1 MTASAAARA
10 SSDAADERVSFVAP
24 LLGLGGALDFTLRA
38 LDDLG
43 TVFALRSVDEGSS
56 TRLFLVHAA
65 AHVRGY
71 EPPVTAAHLALL
83 GVDGV
88 PASDDDIATLVVLN
102 PEGERGAATVNLLA
116 PVLVNTRTH
125 RAVQIVLDG
134 DWPLRAPLAPAPD
147 REIT

>member
-1 MTASAAARA
+1 MTVSAATGT
-10 SSDAADERVSFVAP
+10 SPDPADERVSFVAP

-43 TVFALRSVDEGSS
+43 TVFALRSVDEGAS

-65 AHVRGY
+65 AYVRGY
-71 EPPVTAAHLALL
+71 EPPVTVGLALL

-102 PEGERGAATVNLLA
+102 PEGDGGAATVNLLA

-134 DWPLRAPLAPAPD
+134 DWPLRAPLAPSPD

>member
-1 MTASAAARA
+1 MTVSAATGT
-10 SSDAADERVSFVAP
+10 SPDAADERVSFVAP

-43 TVFALRSVDEGSS
+43 TVFALRSVDEGAS

-71 EPPVTAAHLALL
+71 EPPVAVGLALL

-102 PEGERGAATVNLLA
+102 PEGDGGAATVNLLA

-134 DWPLRAPLAPAPD
+134 DWPLRAPLAPSPD

>member
-1 MTASAAARA
+1 MTVSAATGT
-10 SSDAADERVSFVAP
+10 SPDSADERVSFVAP

-43 TVFALRSVDEGSS
+43 TVFALRSVDEGAS

-71 EPPVTAAHLALL
+71 EPPVTVGLALL

-102 PEGERGAATVNLLA
+102 PEGDGGAATVNLLA

-134 DWPLRAPLAPAPD
+134 DWPLRAPLAPSPD